1 MNDVGLRLVPR
12 ESRPDSTLTT
22 LTAPTAPTSWV
33 LRHVA
38 DLDRL
43 LHAIEGRATGGLS
56 LASLSLAFA
65 DWSIHLSNAPFKRL
79 ELAQAATRQCHR
91 LLDALRGAQ
100 VILPAA
106 NDHRFE
112 DPAWHEFP
120 FSVIHQTFLL
130 AEEWWGWV
138 SDGGRAVNRRDAQ
151 IVAFAIRQWIDVFS
165 PSNAPWLNP
174 EVRRATLESGGLN
187 FVAGFRNWLHDVQE
201 TLSGV
206 PSGRHGLTV
215 GRDLAITPGQ
225 VVFRNELMELIQY
238 APATATV
245 RPQPVLIVPAWIM
258 KYYILDLSPH
268 DSLVR
273 YLVGQGHTVFMI
285 SWRNPGPG
293 QRDASLDDY
302 RAKGFVPALDA
313 VRAITGEK
321 KIHGC
326 GYCLGGTLLAIT
338 AAAMARD
345 GDDRLAS
352 LTLFAAQC
360 DFTEAGELQ
369 LFVSES
375 QLAFLEDLMSV
386 QGYLDSRQMAGAF
399 QMLRSNDLIWSRLV
413 KSYLLGRTDVANDL
427 MTWAADGTRLPARM
441 AGEYL
446 RELFLDDDLSEGR
459 FEVEGKPVSIADI
472 RVPIFAVGTEA
483 DHIAPWRSV
492 HKIHLLNEG
501 DVTFVLA
508 SGGHNAGIVS
518 EPSHP
523 HRSYR
528 VRHRPAGERYVGPV
542 EWEALAERHEGS
554 WWPEWERWLSEH
566 SGAPTKPPPLGVPG
580 RGYEVL
586 DDAPGR
592 YVLEH

>member
-1 MNDVGLRLVPR
+1 MNDVGLQLVPR
-12 ESRPDSTLTT
+12 EVRPDST
-22 LTAPTAPTSWV
+22 LTAPTAPRGWV
-33 LRHVA
+33 PRHVA

-43 LHAIEGRATGGLS
+43 LHAMEGRATAGFS
-56 LASLSLAFA
+56 LASLWLAFA

-91 LLDALRGAQ
+91 LLDTLRGAQ
-100 VILPAA
+100 VIHPAA

-120 FSVIHQTFLL
+120 FSVIHQAFLL

-174 EVRRATLESGGLN
+174 EVIRATLESGGLN
-187 FVAGFRNWLHDVQE
+187 FVAGFRHWLHDVQE

-206 PSGRHGLTV
+206 PPDRHGLTA
-215 GRDLAITPGQ
+215 GRDLAVTPGK

-238 APATATV
+238 TPATATV
-245 RPQPVLIVPAWIM
+245 RPQPILIVPAWIM

-273 YLVGQGHTVFMI
+273 YLVGKGHTVFMI
-285 SWRNPGPG
+285 SWRNPGPEL
-293 QRDASLDDY
+293 RDTSLDDY
-302 RAKGFVPALDA
+302 RLKGIVPALDA

-375 QLAFLEDLMSV
+375 QLAFLEDLISV
-386 QGYLDSRQMAGAF
+386 RGYLDSRQMTGAF

-413 KSYLLGRTDVANDL
+413 KSYLLGRTDMATDL

-446 RELFLDDDLSEGR
+446 RELFLDDELSEGR

-501 DVTFVLA
+501 EVTFVLA

-518 EPSHP
+518 EPGHP
-523 HRSYR
+523 HRSFHM
-528 VRHRPAGERYVGPV
+528 RHRPARERYVGPV

-554 WWPEWERWLSEH
+554 WWPEWERWLSKRG
-566 SGAPTKPPPLGVPG
+566 GAPTKPPLLGAPG
-580 RGYEVL
+580 AAYEVL
-586 DDAPGR
+586 EDAPGR

>member
-1 MNDVGLRLVPR
+1 MNDVGRQLAPR
-12 ESRPDSTLTT
+12 ESRPNST
-22 LTAPTAPTSWV
+22 LTAPIAPRGWV
-33 LRHVA
+33 PRHVA

-43 LHAIEGRATGGLS
+43 LHAMEGRATAGLS
-56 LASLSLAFA
+56 LASLWLAFA

-100 VILPAA
+100 VIRPAA

-120 FSVIHQTFLL
+120 FSVIHQAFLL

-138 SDGGRAVNRRDAQ
+138 SDGGRAVNRRDAH

-165 PSNAPWLNP
+165 PSNSMWLNP
-174 EVRRATLESGGLN
+174 EVIRATLESGGLN
-187 FVAGFRNWLHDVQE
+187 FVAGSRNWLHDVRE

-206 PSGRHGLTV
+206 PSERDGFTV
-215 GRDLAITPGQ
+215 GRNLAVTPGK

-238 APATATV
+238 SPATSMV
-245 RPQPVLIVPAWIM
+245 RPEPVLIVPACIM

-268 DSLVR
+268 NSLVR

-285 SWRNPGPG
+285 SWRNPGPEL
-293 QRDASLDDY
+293 RDTSLDEY
-302 RAKGFVPALDA
+302 RTKGIIPALDA
-313 VRAITGEK
+313 IQAICGAAK
-321 KIHGC
+321 VHGC
-326 GYCLGGTLLAIT
+326 GYCLGGTFLAIA

-345 GDDRLAS
+345 GDERLAS

-369 LFVSES
+369 LLISES
-375 QLAFLEDLMSV
+375 QLAFLEDLTSV

-399 QMLRSNDLIWSRLV
+399 RMLRPNDLIWSRLV
-413 KSYLLGRTDVANDL
+413 KSYLLGRLEMATDL
-427 MTWAADGTRLPARM
+427 MTWNADGTRLPARM
-441 AGEYL
+441 LGEYL
-446 RELFLDDDLSEGR
+446 RQLFLDDELSEGR
-459 FEVEGKPVSIADI
+459 FEVLGKPVSIADI

-492 HKIHLLNEG
+492 HKIHVLNEG
-501 DVTFVLA
+501 EVTFVLA

-518 EPSHP
+518 EPGHP
-523 HRSYR
+523 DRSFR
-528 VRHRPAGERYVGPV
+528 VRHRSAGERYVGPV
-542 EWEALAERHEGS
+542 EWEALASRHEGS
-554 WWPEWERWLSEH
+554 WWPEWEQWLSEH
-566 SGAPTKPPPLGVPG
+566 SGTPTTPPPLGAPG
-580 RGYEVL
+580 ASYEVL
-586 DDAPGR
+586 EDAPGQ

>member
-22 LTAPTAPTSWV
+22 LTAPTSSV
-33 LRHVA
+33 LTHVA

-43 LHAIEGRATGGLS
+43 LHAMEGRATGGLS
-56 LASLSLAFA
+56 LASLWLAFA

-79 ELAQAATRQCHR
+79 ELAQAASRQCHR

-100 VILPAA
+100 VIHPAA

-112 DPAWHEFP
+112 DLAWQEFP
-120 FSVIHQTFLL
+120 FSVIHQAFLL

-165 PSNAPWLNP
+165 PSNVPWLNP
-174 EVRRATLESGGLN
+174 EVIRATRESGGLN
-187 FVAGFRNWLHDVQE
+187 FVAGFLNWLHDVHE
-201 TLSGV
+201 TLSGG
-206 PSGRHGLTV
+206 PSARNGLTV
-215 GRDLAITPGQ
+215 GRDLAVTPGK

-238 APATATV
+238 APATQTA
-245 RPQPVLIVPAWIM
+245 RPEAVLIVPAWIM

-268 DSLVR
+268 NSLVR

-285 SWRNPGPG
+285 SWRNPGPEL
-293 QRDASLDDY
+293 RDTSFDDY
-302 RAKGFVPALDA
+302 RAKGIASALD
-313 VRAITGEK
+313 VVHAITGER

-326 GYCLGGTLLAIT
+326 GYCLGGTLLAI
-338 AAAMARD
+338 AAATMARD

-369 LFVSES
+369 LFVGDS

-413 KSYLLGRTDVANDL
+413 KSYLLGRTDVATDL
-427 MTWAADGTRLPARM
+427 MTWNADGTRLPARM
-441 AGEYL
+441 AGEYF

-459 FEVEGKPVSIADI
+459 FDVEGKPVSIADI

-501 DVTFVLA
+501 EVTFVLA

-518 EPSHP
+518 EPGHP

-554 WWPEWERWLSEH
+554 WWPEWERWLSAQ
-566 SGAPTKPPPLGVPG
+566 SSTPTTPPPLGAPNA
-580 RGYEVL
+580 GYEVL
-586 DDAPGR
+586 EDAPGQ